1 MYFHERNPKLLIAG
15 VLFFLASKIFYQASL
30 SPYPGPLYIYIYMD
44 KTLKHKKTID
54 DKIIV
59 LRSSFH
65 ATLLK

>member
-15 VLFFLASKIFYQASL
+15 VFFFLASTIFYQASL
-30 SPYPGPLYIYIYMD
+30 SSYPGPLYIYMD

>member
-15 VLFFLASKIFYQASL
+15 VFFYLASTIFYQASL
-30 SPYPGPLYIYIYMD
+30 SPYRDPLYIYMD

-59 LRSSFH
+59 LRSSFA

>member
-15 VLFFLASKIFYQASL
+15 VFFFLASTIFYQASL
-30 SPYPGPLYIYIYMD
+30 SPYPGPLYIYMD
-44 KTLKHKKTID
+44 KTLKQKKTID

-59 LRSSFH
+59 LRSSFA

>member
-15 VLFFLASKIFYQASL
+15 VFFFSCEHNFL
-30 SPYPGPLYIYIYMD
+30 SGLIVTLSGSFIYIYMD

-59 LRSSFH
+59 LRSSFP